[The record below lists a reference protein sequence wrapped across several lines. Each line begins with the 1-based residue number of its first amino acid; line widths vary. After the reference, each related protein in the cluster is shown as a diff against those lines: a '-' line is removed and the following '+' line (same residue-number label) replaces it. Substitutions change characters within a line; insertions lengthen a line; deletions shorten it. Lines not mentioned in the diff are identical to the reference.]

1 MALAEKIPALTKG
14 WLQNERLERQIR
26 DYVDVSVKLVWQ
38 RQGIF
43 LAATLLAV
51 FYFNPILALA
61 TYSGVLFSE
70 LMDYVLVRQIN
81 KWKGNDQRTALKFL
95 VWVMFNTALSA
106 VMICFFV
113 ISIAVQQSPG
123 GHFTPLFFLFAAALF
138 AAMNNHQLLPA
149 LFLRLAIYAVSFLLI
164 SSMDIWRLS
173 PPITSYLWLE
183 FFTVIF
189 VLYFILDCSLVF
201 LRLYKKGLRQLEEIR
216 TEHERSKKAY
226 EVKSQFLSTISH
238 ELKTPLTSIKFSL
251 DMIESGCMGKV
262 PDEIAPIVEI
272 ASKNSQRLANLI
284 DETLDLQK
292 IESGEMIFRFRV
304 LDVVAVVREAVEAIE
319 AQAES
324 SGVTLKTSYPGGEV
338 FISADEKRLMQV
350 MGNLLSNA
358 LKFSQSGGSISIN
371 VEPLDDRVRI
381 SVKDTGIGIP
391 DGSKSEVFGRFS
403 QIDSSDQR
411 QVGGAGLGLNI
422 TKRIVE
428 KHKGEIDYVSQLGQ
442 GTTFF
447 VEFDRMADAHD
458 DEAEIRKS
466 A

>member
-1 MALAEKIPALTKG
+1 MALVEKIPLRTTG
-14 WLQNERLERQIR
+14 WLQTDRLERRLR
-26 DYVDVSVKLVWQ
+26 DYIDVSVKLVWQ

-51 FYFNPILALA
+51 FYFDPFVALA
-61 TYSGVLFSE
+61 AYFGVLFTE
-70 LMDYVLVRQIN
+70 FMDFILVRRIN
-81 KWKGNDQRTALKFL
+81 KWTDHSPQTAIKFL

-106 VMICFFV
+106 VMICLFV
-113 ISIAVQQSPG
+113 ITIAVQQSPG

-149 LFLRLAIYAVSFLLI
+149 LFLRLAIYGISFLLI
-164 SSMDIWRLS
+164 ASMDIWQLS

-201 LRLYKKGLRQLEEIR
+201 LRLYRNGLRQLEEIR
-216 TEHERSKKAY
+216 VEHERAKKAY

-251 DMIESGCMGKV
+251 DLIESGCMGEI
-262 PDEIAPIVEI
+262 PEQIAPVVDI
-272 ASKNSQRLANLI
+272 ASKNSKRLANLI

-292 IESGEMIFRFRV
+292 IEAGEMIFRFQTIN
-304 LDVVAVVREAVEAIE
+304 VVDMVKEAAEAIK
-319 AQAES
+319 AQADS
-324 SGVTLKTSYPGGEV
+324 MNIQLKTTYPDEQ
-338 FISADEKRLMQV
+338 ILIKADGPRMMQV

-358 LKFSQSGGSISIN
+358 LKFSHSGGVVAVR
-371 VEPLDDRVRI
+371 VEGMHNRVRI
-381 SVKDTGIGIP
+381 SVEDTGIGIP
-391 DGSKSEVFGRFS
+391 EGSKSQVFGRFS

-428 KHKGEIDYVSQLGQ
+428 KHNGTIDYTSQLGQ

-447 VEFDRMADAHD
+447 MEFECCD
-458 DEAEIRKS
+458 DQPEELQAAE
-466 A
+466 

>member
-1 MALAEKIPALTKG
+1 MALVEKLPIATIG
-14 WLQNERLERQIR
+14 WLQTDRLERQIR
-26 DYVDVSVKLVWQ
+26 DYTDVTVKLVWQ

-43 LAATLLAV
+43 MAATLLAV
-51 FYFNPILALA
+51 FYFNPLLAIA
-61 TYSGVLFSE
+61 AYSGVLFSE
-70 LMDYVLVRQIN
+70 VMDFILVRQIK
-81 KWKGNDQRTALKFL
+81 KWTDHNPQTAMKFL

-106 VMICFFV
+106 VMICVFV
-113 ISIAVQQSPG
+113 ITIAVQQSPG

-149 LFLRLAIYAVSFLLI
+149 LFLRLALYGISFLLI
-164 SSMDIWRLS
+164 SSMDIWQLS

-201 LRLYKKGLRQLEEIR
+201 LRLYRQGLRQLEEIR
-216 TEHERSKKAY
+216 VEHDRAKKAY

-251 DMIESGCMGKV
+251 DLIESGCMGKV
-262 PDEIAPIVEI
+262 PEQIAPVVDI
-272 ASKNSQRLANLI
+272 AVKNSKRLAVLI

-292 IESGEMIFRFRV
+292 IEAGEMIFRFQP
-304 LDVVAVVREAVEAIE
+304 LNVVNFVKEAVQGVE
-319 AQAES
+319 AQADSMEIQI
-324 SGVTLKTSYPGGEV
+324 KASYPSEDV
-338 FISADEKRLMQV
+338 LIKADETRMMQV

-358 LKFSQSGGSISIN
+358 LKFSHSGGTITVT
-371 VEPLDDRVRI
+371 VEQIQNRVRI
-381 SVKDTGIGIP
+381 SVADTGIGIP
-391 DGSKSEVFGRFS
+391 ENSKSRVFGRFS
-403 QIDSSDQR
+403 QVDSSDQR

-428 KHKGEIDYVSQLGQ
+428 KHNGAIDYTSQLGQ

-447 VEFDRMADAHD
+447 LEFDCHNEELDLPN
-458 DEAEIRKS
+458 
-466 A
+466 